1 MLVDVALDELQDQ
14 FRHLPALDGGGRLE
28 GTMQFGRDNQR
39 HSLHLGHKGLAPV
52 ALSFPARRGA
62 WAYWTPYYYIYI
74 YTSTRRTSNPTTEQ
88 LDTIPLSSVQGFKEV
103 AQPWY
108 TDQILPFDITIAAA
122 NEYGAAASAKL
133 YGVEIL
139 NEGFGTSVD
148 DSVLEQQATFIAR
161 SISPLQAIGRVLRK
175 CGYVVLTWGHA
186 RVWPTCH
193 HRKSLPS
200 LTSESSQLA
209 QK

>member
-1 MLVDVALDELQDQ
+1 MKA
-14 FRHLPALDGGGRLE
+14 RCSSGGIIRDIRFTSVIKVWHRL
-28 GTMQFGRDNQR
+28 
-39 HSLHLGHKGLAPV
+39 
-52 ALSFPARRGA
+52 LSPFPPRRGA

-74 YTSTRRTSNPTTEQ
+74 YTYTWRTSNPTTEQ

-161 SISPLQAIGRVLRK
+161 SISPLQAIGRLSERSEEDGRSTRGDR
-175 CGYVVLTWGHA
+175 CRSRNRPRARAGQPNTAPGRTWA
-186 RVWPTCH
+186 
-193 HRKSLPS
+193 S
-200 LTSESSQLA
+200 
-209 QK
+209 